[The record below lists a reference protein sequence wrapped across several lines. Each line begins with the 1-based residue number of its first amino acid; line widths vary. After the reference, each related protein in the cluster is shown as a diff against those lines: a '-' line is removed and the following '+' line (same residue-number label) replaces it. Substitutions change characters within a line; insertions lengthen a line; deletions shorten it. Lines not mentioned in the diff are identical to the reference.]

1 MGHIYFVFGLGSIV
15 NLVCLLFCQPIA
27 NQCREGLRIVS
38 YVFFKVTGV
47 HYMGEAVRCELQE
60 TRVLVQLGRKVTFFL
75 THPTPLKRQFCPK
88 VQTATKNSTDL
99 RPIQV

>member
-1 MGHIYFVFGLGSIV
+1 MGRICFVFGLDSIV

-60 TRVLVQLGRKVTFFL
+60 TRVLVQLGRKVTFSCL
-75 THPTPLKRQFCPK
+75 IPVP
-88 VQTATKNSTDL
+88 
-99 RPIQV
+99 